1 MNTRSL
7 TTDQTPQRDYATGG
21 FKTNCNLV
29 LAVRRRCD
37 DYQCWV
43 GRAECRRRAQLA
55 SALPADPRVSE
66 LPLELQ
72 LIPVQ
77 SAPMVCAGVSWRVA
91 APCAGKVLLA
101 TPPALS

>member
-1 MNTRSL
+1 VNTRRL

-72 LIPVQ
+72 LRPHRKTHTSTHSCPVC
-77 SAPMVCAGVSWRVA
+77 SYGLRWRLVA
-91 APCAGKVLLA
+91 RRDSLRW
-101 TPPALS
+101 